1 MDALRRAEAE
11 KKNAAARANGVPLDP
26 ESTSGELRLEPLET
40 SIERSSRTLGEDT
53 LYDQQAAP
61 TRQQVPRAGAARDP
75 LLTDLEVNPS
85 PFLTAPVGPG
95 SAAQP
100 TVVSAQTVFEATRGG
115 GLPRGLVALIACTG
129 LLAAGL
135 TAVGLYAYRQTP
147 QTQPIPSPRVA
158 AQLEAPR
165 SALPTPAPP
174 VALAPAPPVAPAPA
188 PAVDPVTAS
197 APVAADP
204 APTMADTAPAAVT
217 PAPVPPPVAA
227 PAPAPIADASA
238 GVTPPAPLSAP
249 PLERALATDVPRDAE
264 ITSGEVRIAR
274 KSSRSAAPDAVT
286 RAYGAFQLGQIDT
299 ARRLYAEVLARDPER
314 TDARLGLAAIAM
326 REGRLADA
334 HRQYRDVLRQEPR
347 HPVASAALFMIEGGT
362 GNEVTEAR
370 LKLLADNDADSPY
383 LRFALGNLYARQ
395 KRWADAQEAY
405 FAAFTRAPANGDY
418 AYNLAVSLDQLGQP
432 KAALEYYR
440 KALALRQPGAAG
452 FDVTRATARV
462 AALAGAP

>member
-11 KKNAAARANGVPLDP
+11 KKNAAARASGLPIEP
-26 ESTSGELRLEPLET
+26 EATTGELRLEPLET
-40 SIERSSRTLGEDT
+40 STERPLRSLVDDT

-61 TRQQVPRAGAARDP
+61 TRQQMPRGAATRDG
-75 LLTDLEVNPS
+75 LLPELGVSPS

-115 GLPRGLVALIACTG
+115 GLPRGLVAVIVCTG

-147 QTQPIPSPRVA
+147 QTRPIPSPKLA
-158 AQLEAPR
+158 AQLEAPP
-165 SALPTPAPP
+165 SLPALATPAPVASSPPPLPQGAAVTTPLAEEPAP
-174 VALAPAPPVAPAPA
+174 VAAEPVDNTPVVAPAP
-188 PAVDPVTAS
+188 
-197 APVAADP
+197 
-204 APTMADTAPAAVT
+204 
-217 PAPVPPPVAA
+217 VAA
-227 PAPAPIADASA
+227 PTPSPIETATAVAP
-238 GVTPPAPLSAP
+238 TPAMLSAA
-249 PLERALATDVPRDAE
+249 PLERALAGDIPRDAE

-274 KSSRSAAPDAVT
+274 QAKGSAAPDTVT

-299 ARRLYAEVLARDPER
+299 ARRLYQEVLARDPER

-326 REGRLADA
+326 REGRLAEA
-334 HRQYRDVLRQEPR
+334 HRWYRDVLRQEPR
-347 HPVASAALFMIEGGT
+347 HPVASAALFMIEGGA
-362 GNEVTEAR
+362 GNEITEAR

-405 FAAFTRAPANGDY
+405 FAAFSRAPANGDY
-418 AYNLAVSLDQLGQP
+418 AYNLAVSLDQLGQR

-440 KALALRQPGAAG
+440 KALALRQAGAAG